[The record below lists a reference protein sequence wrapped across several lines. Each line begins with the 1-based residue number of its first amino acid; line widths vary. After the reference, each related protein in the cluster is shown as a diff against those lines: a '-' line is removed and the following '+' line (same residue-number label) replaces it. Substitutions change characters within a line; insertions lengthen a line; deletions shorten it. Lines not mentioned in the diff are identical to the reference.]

1 MSSFNSTAF
10 MISASAIAIFGVGLY
25 MWDTRGKSLGF
36 GSSNSAAGVSNPSL
50 SSLSSRPSDASTDT
64 FYTAEDSAT
73 GGSRRK
79 RSKRHKKTKKRH

>member
-10 MISASAIAIFGVGLY
+10 MISASAIAIFGVALY

-50 SSLSSRPSDASTDT
+50 SSRPSYASTASTDT
-64 FYTAEDSAT
+64 FYTADGSAT
-73 GGSRRK
+73 AGSRRK
-79 RSKRHKKTKKRH
+79 RSKRHKKTKKRR